1 MIFETHAHY
10 EDEKFD
16 PDRAELLSSMGEY
29 GIGRIINVGSS
40 METSERSIALAHQ
53 YPFIYA
59 AVGLHPDAVK
69 SATPENLD
77 QLRRWTEDPR
87 VVAIGEIGPDYHYEK
102 DPAVRKLQLQA
113 FCDQLDLALE
123 TGLPVIVH
131 SREAAADTMEIL
143 TEFAKKGGRGVIH
156 CYSYSSDQALQYI
169 KMGFFI
175 GVGGVITF
183 KNGKKLRQ
191 TVEAIPIE
199 QILLETD
206 CPYMA
211 PEPFRGERN
220 SSRYLPY
227 MVKAISEIKGIRTGE
242 VEDITWEN
250 ALRLFTKI
258 REKEPVWND

>member
-16 PDRAELLSSMGEY
+16 PDRAELLSSMGQK

-40 METSERSIALAHQ
+40 METSEKSMALAHG

-59 AVGLHPDAVK
+59 AVGLHPDAVRE
-69 SATPENLD
+69 ATEENID
-77 QLRRWTEDPR
+77 RLRAWSKDPK

-102 DPAVRKLQLQA
+102 DPEVRQLQLTA
-113 FCDQLDLALE
+113 FRKQLDLALE
-123 TGLPVIVH
+123 AKLPVIVH
-131 SREAAADTMEIL
+131 SREAAKDTMEIL
-143 TEFAKKGGRGVIH
+143 TDFAKRGGRGVVH
-156 CYSYSSDQALQYI
+156 CYSYSPDQALQYV

-191 TVEAIPIE
+191 TVEEIPMDH
-199 QILLETD
+199 ILLETD

-211 PEPFRGERN
+211 PEPHRGERN
-220 SSRYLPY
+220 SSLYIPY
-227 MVKAISEIKGIRTGE
+227 MVKAISMIKGISTEE
-242 VEDITWEN
+242 VEDITWKN
-250 ALRLFTKI
+250 AMGLFTRVKD
-258 REKEPVWND
+258 EE